1 MAERHVLDGVIA
13 SYLETLD
20 AGDDQLWYDPD
31 FRADVHAVLAE
42 VREMRPQQRELRDY
56 TDGLREDLREIDPA
70 KLDLLADWFDMDDA
84 RKGSGRGVGVQ
95 ADLRRWAKL
104 LRELGEDA
112 SRF

>member
-1 MAERHVLDGVIA
+1 MAERRVLDGVIA

-20 AGDDQLWYDPD
+20 AGDDPIWYDPD